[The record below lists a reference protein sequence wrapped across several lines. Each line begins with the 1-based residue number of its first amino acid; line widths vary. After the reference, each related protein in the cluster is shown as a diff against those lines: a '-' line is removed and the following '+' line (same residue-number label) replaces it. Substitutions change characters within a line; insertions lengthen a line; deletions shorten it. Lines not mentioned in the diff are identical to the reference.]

1 MTKIFTIQIAPVRAP
16 YMREKQ
22 RVENTVCKKY
32 VRGKVVYHEF
42 RWNSP
47 KAGRNVMYFDTPDT
61 EAERQPYAE
70 KFAHR
75 VQRAFDKAVARFHTH
90 YKGFRLEDEI
100 VRVYAPYPDLAPNA
114 LITVY
119 SAKVHEYRAHKAFL
133 RDIVSKMNN
142 QYSGLMGLLQ
152 RGQWDLSKD
161 SLYLLNKYMFDLQSM
176 CRPDHHVVEFKGDK
190 NPLLANRR

>member
-1 MTKIFTIQIAPVRAP
+1 MRNFTIQIAPVRAP

-32 VRGKVVYHEF
+32 IRGKVVYQEF

-47 KAGRNVMYFDTPDT
+47 KAGRNIMHFDTPDC
-61 EAERQPYAE
+61 EGERQPYAQ
-70 KFAHR
+70 KFASR
-75 VQRAFDKAVARFHTH
+75 VQRAFDKATIRFNND
-90 YKGFRLEDEI
+90 YRNLKLEDEI

-114 LITVY
+114 TITVY
-119 SAKVHEYRAHKAFL
+119 SARMHKYRADKALL

-142 QYSGLMGLLQ
+142 QYRGLMGLLQ

>member
-1 MTKIFTIQIAPVRAP
+1 MSKIFTIQIAPVRAP
-16 YMREKQ
+16 YMRKKQ

-32 VRGKVVYHEF
+32 VKGKVVYHEF
-42 RWNSP
+42 RWNNP

-70 KFAHR
+70 KFAQR

-90 YKGFRLEDEI
+90 YKGFRQEDEI

-119 SAKVHEYRAHKAFL
+119 SAKVHEFRAHQAFL

-176 CRPDHHVVEFKGDK
+176 CRPEHHEVVFKGK
-190 NPLLANRR
+190 NNPLLANRR